1 MKLFGAMEIESNE
14 LCIGGISCSD
24 LVKQLGSTLY
34 VMDEN
39 LLIFVQEVIMI
50 ILSVKRIIIELHMQ
64 GRLF

>member
-24 LVKQLGSTLY
+24 LVKEFGSPLY

-39 LLIFVQEVIMI
+39 LLISTCKVIMI